1 MNDIK
6 TYDSS
11 SIPKGDFF
19 HKQWAKSIVMLD
31 GEPISSDIED
41 IELEVPGDMKLDSV
55 PQLHEVHHSFTIELS
70 KEESD
75 KLSRML
81 WLDKMEWLTHQ
92 LNTVWKNKFFKT

>member
-6 TYDSS
+6 IYDSS
-11 SIPKGDFF
+11 SIPKGDLF
-19 HKQWAKSIVMLD
+19 HKQWAKTIVMPD

-55 PQLHEVHHSFTIELS
+55 PQLHEEHSFTIELG

>member
-6 TYDSS
+6 IYDSS

-19 HKQWAKSIVMLD
+19 HKQWAKTIVMLD
-31 GEPISSDIED
+31 GDPISSDIED
-41 IELEVPGDMKLDSV
+41 IELEVTGDMKLGSV
-55 PQLHEVHHSFTIELS
+55 PQLHEEHSFTIELG

>member
-6 TYDSS
+6 IYDSS

-19 HKQWAKSIVMLD
+19 HKQWANPIVMMD
-31 GEPISSDIED
+31 GETISSDIED

-55 PQLHEVHHSFTIELS
+55 PQLHEEHSFTIELG

-92 LNTVWKNKFFKT
+92 LNTVWKNKFFKK

>member
-6 TYDSS
+6 IYDSS

-19 HKQWAKSIVMLD
+19 HKQWARPIVMLD

-55 PQLHEVHHSFTIELS
+55 PQLHEERSFTIELG
-70 KEESD
+70 KDESD